1 MKKLGWE
8 IGRGARMNKDIYAK
22 FSHMKC
28 QGFGVNGTWN
38 PIGGSQTRYKKFND
52 KNKFPDGTKVPVL
65 NEFLQ
70 LVATMANNMI
80 NRGRPKKEPI
90 SYVVG
95 NFNLTK
101 DTGSNNLDGD
111 IRKFCP
117 PLCAQIETTCR
128 KRKVSK
134 SKYSIK

>member
-1 MKKLGWE
+1 
-8 IGRGARMNKDIYAK
+8 MNKDIYAK

-38 PIGGSQTRYKKFND
+38 PIGGSHTRYEKFND
-52 KNKFPDGTKVPVL
+52 RNKFPDGTKVPVL
-65 NEFLQ
+65 NEFLE
-70 LVATMANNMI
+70 LVATMANKMI
-80 NRGRPKKEPI
+80 NRNRPKNDQI

-101 DTGSNNLDGD
+101 DTGDNNLDGD
-111 IRKFCP
+111 IRKFSP
-117 PLCAQIETTCR
+117 PLCPQSETTCR

-134 SKYSIK
+134 SK